1 MTLEEVIGKFLD
13 KPKAMEMGAG
23 KLSKRWRCLREDIYV
38 ARVEARKILKGRKRN
53 GSLPKILIFDIET
66 TPLEAYVF
74 QTQVW
79 KARISD
85 DNIISQWFMLTW
97 SAKWL
102 FSDKTM
108 SDRLTGE
115 EVENED
121 DGRVVQSLWDLFDEA
136 DVLIAHNGDGFDVPN
151 MNTRFLVNGINPPSP
166 TQRIDTLKVARKEF
180 GFTHNGLDALA
191 NTLGLKGKVKTNF
204 SLWKRCKNG
213 EEAALKEMELYN
225 VQDVEL
231 LEEVYLELR
240 PWIRNHPSAAL
251 FMESENKICPACG
264 HDHLMHKGH
273 YMTQVSKFETYQCYK
288 CGGFSRTRKSIVP
301 KEVRQNLLV
310 SLSR

>member
-1 MTLEEVIGKFLD
+1 MTLEEVIGKFL
-13 KPKAMEMGAG
+13 ENSNRLSMGAG
-23 KLSKRWRCLREDIYV
+23 KLSKRWKCSREDIYV
-38 ARVEARKILKGRKRN
+38 ARVEARKILKGREKQ

-102 FSDKTM
+102 FSNETM

-115 EVENED
+115 EVKDEN
-121 DGRVVQSLWDLFDEA
+121 DGRIVQSLWTLFDEA

-151 MNTRFLVNGINPPSP
+151 MNTRFLVNGIKPPSP
-166 TQRIDTLKVARKEF
+166 SQRIDTLKVARKEF
-180 GFTHNGLDALA
+180 GFTHNALDALA
-191 NTLGLKGKVKTNF
+191 NTVGLSGKVKTNF
-204 SLWKRCKNG
+204 QLWKRCKNG
-213 EEAALKEMELYN
+213 EEAALREMEVYN
-225 VQDVEL
+225 IQDVDL

-240 PWIRNHPSAAL
+240 PWIKNHPSAAL
-251 FMESENKICPACG
+251 FIESESKVCPACG
-264 HDHLMHKGH
+264 HDHLTQKGH
-273 YMTQVSKFETYQCYK
+273 YMTQVSKFETYQCNK
-288 CGGFSRTRKSIVP
+288 CGGFSRARKSIVP
-301 KEVRQNLLV
+301 KEIRQNLLV
-310 SLSR
+310 SLTR